1 MPEPPPFLSP
11 VFYLHKM
18 FGDTVQVRI
27 VEVLLK
33 LLLEQESHAE
43 EKPLWLNISE
53 IARAA
58 SSSKSATKG
67 ILDNYLTKDLVIEK
81 EISTHAQTPPRYFRL
96 NTKHRANR
104 DLVFFYTKIRGAL

>member
-1 MPEPPPFLSP
+1 MPETPSFQSP
-11 VFYLHKM
+11 NFHLHKM

-43 EKPLWLNISE
+43 EKPLWMNISE

-58 SSSKSATKG
+58 SSSKSAAKG
-67 ILDNYLTKDLVIEK
+67 VLDKYLAKDLVLEK
-81 EISTHAQTPPRYFRL
+81 EISTHAQNPPRYFQL
-96 NTKHRANR
+96 NTKNKANR
-104 DLVFFYTKIRGAL
+104 DLVFFYTKIRGNL